1 MPFNDEKGKWTPFQE
16 NKKAARYYY
25 DSIITQRK
33 TKKLVIPFKY
43 MCMEWHEVNGW
54 S

>member
-33 TKKLVIPFKY
+33 IKSLKFHSNT
-43 MCMEWHEVNGW
+43 CAWNGMR
-54 S
+54 